1 MTVRRLQLRVPGVPC
16 LHSRRHARLPAR
28 PARRRLRALR
38 HGGVTGGSIGSP
50 SSGSGTQRS
59 TPRRQRQWRRWRGQG
74 PEGCALLTLRHAHAP
89 RPSTQPGPAAPA
101 RLEFNT
107 ANNHTRGTCACTA
120 AVRGVRGASG
130 STGIRGGWSRGGWR
144 GWGQQGAGGVTVGHR
159 LVAVWARV
167 RAAFG
172 DG

>member
-1 MTVRRLQLRVPGVPC
+1 VTVRRLQLRVPGVPC

-144 GWGQQGAGGVTVGHR
+144 GWGQQGAGAGLGHR